1 MNSKEIF
8 KQSMSGIELQEYV
21 DIESL
26 REYASG
32 SIGQVYYARRKCDNK
47 EIAIKV
53 KHPDIANDLK
63 NQSELIK
70 LLRFLQSFNFIR
82 KRFNLIFNIDDFVN
96 DISLQCDFR
105 NEADNCSRFR
115 ENFKDSSN
123 FIVFPEIIFQSE
135 DVLISEY
142 IPGNSTNT
150 LTDMQKYQITLNF
163 MCFFYQMLFVDN
175 FIHGDLHCK
184 NWKVHIIP
192 SEEEHKP
199 SKVKIVVYDTGIC
212 FSNSDCNL
220 TRNFWFAL
228 GKYDLKGLTTTIRS
242 FVINNPFD
250 NNPIS
255 DEELTIE
262 IDKMFTTILEQSVG
276 TSMGMKFILNY
287 CSNRNIMIDKFLLN
301 LSITICLLEEFF
313 RKTDIVD
320 REKNNPNNSVAMYDI
335 INENALDI
343 ISFCQVKGCYP
354 GVLELFQKEMDNKY
368 LAYQVNLQEN
378 NIQEDRKNN
387 ITPVLFNGLSLS
399 GLKMRVPGSSQE
411 INDNHDINK

>member
-1 MNSKEIF
+1 MI
-8 KQSMSGIELQEYV
+8 GIA
-21 DIESL
+21 IEQYIHIDTL
-26 REYASG
+26 REIASG
-32 SIGQVYYARRKCDNK
+32 SIGQVYYARRISDNR
-47 EIAIKV
+47 EVAIKV
-53 KHPDIANDLK
+53 KHPDIARNLEE
-63 NQSELIK
+63 QLSFIK
-70 LLRFLQSFNFIR
+70 MLRYIQSFSRIR
-82 KRFNLIFNIDDFVN
+82 RRYNLIFSIDDFLS
-96 DISLQCDFR
+96 DINQQCDFN
-105 NEADNCSRFR
+105 NEARNNQQLRTNFQVSRDFV
-115 ENFKDSSN
+115 
-123 FIVFPEIIFQSE
+123 IFPEVLFQSQ
-135 DVLISEY
+135 DVLVSEY
-142 IPGNSTNT
+142 IPG
-150 LTDMQKYQITLNF
+150 TDFTDLSPIQQHMTALNF
-163 MCFFYQMLFVDN
+163 ICFFYQMLFVDN

-192 SEEEHKP
+192 SDEEHKP

-411 INDNHDINK
+411 INDINK